1 VFSGADRFSTGLCV
15 IQAGDKTTLANLSNV
30 QFKGGGVAF
39 KLFQKHTLM
48 SLSKTCG

>member
-1 VFSGADRFSTGLCV
+1 LGDSLFPGRLLA
-15 IQAGDKTTLANLSNV
+15 IQAGGTTILANLAMD
-30 QFKGGGVAF
+30 QLKGGGVAF

>member
-1 VFSGADRFSTGLCV
+1 MRTRDTMTAATLST
-15 IQAGDKTTLANLSNV
+15 V
-30 QFKGGGVAF
+30 QTKGGNVAF

>member
-1 VFSGADRFSTGLCV
+1 LDDSSSAVQAEGATISAD
-15 IQAGDKTTLANLSNV
+15 LSMV
-30 QFKGGGVAF
+30 QLKGGGVAI

>member
-1 VFSGADRFSTGLCV
+1 MRSEDTMTAATLST
-15 IQAGDKTTLANLSNV
+15 V
-30 QFKGGGVAF
+30 QIKGGGVAF

>member
-1 VFSGADRFSTGLCV
+1 MWFGETMTA
-15 IQAGDKTTLANLSNV
+15 ANLSTAHI
-30 QFKGGGVAF
+30 KGGGVAF